1 MKTTLDLPETLLRRA
16 KRKALESNTTLK
28 ALVISGLKREL
39 HAPSAIDAD
48 PIEQL
53 KSADPS
59 IWRGVNADRYVR
71 QLRKGWK

>member
-1 MKTTLDLPETLLRRA
+1 MKTTLDLPEALLRRA

-28 ALVISGLKREL
+28 ALVVSGLKREL
-39 HAPSAIDAD
+39 HAPSPMALD

-59 IWRGVNADRYVR
+59 IWRGLKADHYVR
-71 QLRKGWK
+71 KLRQGWK